1 MPKKNLRDH
10 TTREIIA
17 FSLLPFGLL
26 TIQTLINTALN
37 MYLTDVLGLT
47 LAMTGVV
54 LSATKVWDAVNDPMM
69 GLIVD
74 RTRTKRGKCRPYI
87 LWTVIPVVLTTSM
100 LFFPVHFGQKGNFAY
115 AIIAYLLYYTA
126 YTALDIP
133 YQGLTPLVFPE
144 SKKRVKAISVSNI
157 VGSIGTILPSV
168 LFFTIA
174 GLWGNQ
180 TVEQE
185 KTGYFMAALIFSV
198 MAGIFIASSYF
209 GIKEKVYVKPEKTN
223 YIKGLKIVFSDK
235 KMVILVVVAFF
246 SAIANLG
253 AMFLPYFAKW
263 NCIGVLPMDQITGFL
278 NNLIYKLI
286 HVEVNINLTNEGLL
300 TPLLQIGSG
309 ISYMLSMAI
318 IPPLLKKM
326 SKKTLW
332 IWMSLLGAVADILT
346 FIIGM
351 YVIPY
356 NTPAGLVTY
365 IVLRFFTNF
374 PVGMTVVL
382 LIAMFSD
389 LVDNLEMKS
398 GERLEGTVFSFRSL
412 INKISIALFNV
423 IVLAI
428 VNGFGYMVGDKI
440 TSGGG
445 LMLGMTS
452 MSQNYTVPLTGTHY
466 ETVLTAIFFML
477 TGLGAIGLILQ
488 ALPMFFYKFDEKKF
502 EKEIASFREE
512 KEKKLQA
519 EIEAA
524 EALEGVE
531 FEG

>member
-100 LFFPVHFGQKGNFAY
+100 LFFPVNFGQKGNFAY

-198 MAGIFIASSYF
+198 M
-209 GIKEKVYVKPEKTN
+209 
-223 YIKGLKIVFSDK
+223 
-235 KMVILVVVAFF
+235 
-246 SAIANLG
+246 
-253 AMFLPYFAKW
+253 
-263 NCIGVLPMDQITGFL
+263 LPMDQITGFL

>member
-1 MPKKNLRDH
+1 
-10 TTREIIA
+10 
-17 FSLLPFGLL
+17 
-26 TIQTLINTALN
+26 
-37 MYLTDVLGLT
+37 
-47 LAMTGVV
+47 
-54 LSATKVWDAVNDPMM
+54 
-69 GLIVD
+69 
-74 RTRTKRGKCRPYI
+74 
-87 LWTVIPVVLTTSM
+87 
-100 LFFPVHFGQKGNFAY
+100 
-115 AIIAYLLYYTA
+115 
-126 YTALDIP
+126 
-133 YQGLTPLVFPE
+133 
-144 SKKRVKAISVSNI
+144 
-157 VGSIGTILPSV
+157 
-168 LFFTIA
+168 
-174 GLWGNQ
+174 
-180 TVEQE
+180 
-185 KTGYFMAALIFSV
+185 
-198 MAGIFIASSYF
+198 
-209 GIKEKVYVKPEKTN
+209 
-223 YIKGLKIVFSDK
+223 
-235 KMVILVVVAFF
+235 
-246 SAIANLG
+246 
-253 AMFLPYFAKW
+253 
-263 NCIGVLPMDQITGFL
+263 
-278 NNLIYKLI
+278 
-286 HVEVNINLTNEGLL
+286 
-300 TPLLQIGSG
+300 
-309 ISYMLSMAI
+309 MLSMAI

>member
-100 LFFPVHFGQKGNFAY
+100 LFFPVNFGQKGNFAY

-209 GIKEKVYVKPEKTN
+209 GIKEKVYVKQEKTN
-223 YIKGLKIVFSDK
+223 
-235 KMVILVVVAFF
+235 
-246 SAIANLG
+246 
-253 AMFLPYFAKW
+253 
-263 NCIGVLPMDQITGFL
+263 
-278 NNLIYKLI
+278 
-286 HVEVNINLTNEGLL
+286 
-300 TPLLQIGSG
+300 
-309 ISYMLSMAI
+309 
-318 IPPLLKKM
+318 
-326 SKKTLW
+326 
-332 IWMSLLGAVADILT
+332 
-346 FIIGM
+346 
-351 YVIPY
+351 
-356 NTPAGLVTY
+356 
-365 IVLRFFTNF
+365 
-374 PVGMTVVL
+374 
-382 LIAMFSD
+382 
-389 LVDNLEMKS
+389 
-398 GERLEGTVFSFRSL
+398 
-412 INKISIALFNV
+412 
-423 IVLAI
+423 
-428 VNGFGYMVGDKI
+428 
-440 TSGGG
+440 
-445 LMLGMTS
+445 
-452 MSQNYTVPLTGTHY
+452 
-466 ETVLTAIFFML
+466 
-477 TGLGAIGLILQ
+477 
-488 ALPMFFYKFDEKKF
+488 
-502 EKEIASFREE
+502 
-512 KEKKLQA
+512 
-519 EIEAA
+519 
-524 EALEGVE
+524 
-531 FEG
+531 